1 MPLSRS
7 FCKLFYLSIS
17 HIKWEACTLPPIF
30 TYLTITLSFCDVIL
44 MLSPLSSLHPGQAAS
59 IVRVFD
65 NMPSSFDSASIGRR
79 LQDLGFEPGAGVVC
93 VLEKGKNGISAFLI
107 KGAVIALRKE
117 DADLI
122 LVEES
127 E

>member
-1 MPLSRS
+1 MSASDNGLPL
-7 FCKLFYLSIS
+7 LLSV
-17 HIKWEACTLPPIF
+17 E
-30 TYLTITLSFCDVIL
+30 
-44 MLSPLSSLHPGQAAS
+44 
-59 IVRVFD
+59 
-65 NMPSSFDSASIGRR
+65 NMRRAVSCDSASIGRR